1 MNAGA
6 GTPGLAFTITSDDIA
21 AYSNFDYN
29 MVALGPR
36 REIHAERQWLESMC
50 REEPD
55 ILIGWH
61 LSKQQANNALSLR
74 QGPNP
79 IVSGTD
85 GEFDVAT
92 NEFRTIAVALSNARM
107 GKMVEITAAN
117 SPPVVRGF
125 YRLLTRVT
133 GDRAI
138 IDGIVPTNATGL
150 IFNIWEPGDMSVVLE
165 SL

>member
-6 GTPGLAFTITSDDIA
+6 GSPGLAFTITSDDIA
-21 AYSNFDYN
+21 AYPNFDYN
-29 MVALGPR
+29 MTAIGPR
-36 REIHAERQWLESMC
+36 RAIHAERQWLEDMC
-50 REEPD
+50 RDKPD

-61 LSKQQANNALSLR
+61 LSTQQGNHKLSLR

-92 NEFRTIAVALSNARM
+92 NQFRSAAVALSNARM

-117 SPPVVRGF
+117 TPPLVRGF

-133 GDRAI
+133 GSRAV

-150 IFNIWEPGDMSVVLE
+150 IFNIWEPGDMSIVLE